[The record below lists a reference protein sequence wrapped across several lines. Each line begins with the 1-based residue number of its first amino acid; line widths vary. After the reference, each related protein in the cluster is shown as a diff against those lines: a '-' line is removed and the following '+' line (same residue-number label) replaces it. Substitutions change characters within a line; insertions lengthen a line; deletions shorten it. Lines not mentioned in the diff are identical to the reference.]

1 MMAVNSLA
9 GQPSLYAKILG
20 MFPQNL
26 SFAFAYGSGVMK
38 QSGASR
44 KSKNMIDLIFAVDS
58 SSLWHAENIRRN
70 PKHYSHLKWFGHNF
84 VANFQEHWGARVYF
98 NTLVPVEGE
107 DVVIKYG
114 IISRQAME
122 ADLLDWCDLYV
133 AGRLHKP
140 VVILKQATNS
150 HLRSALHQNLYSAVH
165 AALLILPETFTETD
179 FYRCIAGL
187 SYSGDFRMTFGEDKN
202 KVVNIVAPQVEAFR
216 SLYAPVV
223 KSLQDYMHMPVL
235 MGEGECCCQD
245 ISPSARMYHLNQL
258 PRTPQRAVVRLWNTR
273 GPRRLRQDTE
283 DTLRAISHDPECGNV
298 VETCIR
304 NIVWNSSV
312 KQSVKGIATAGLI
325 KSIVY
330 SWKKI
335 KKMLKASSWKSKD

>member
-9 GQPSLYAKILG
+9 GQPSLYAKIVG

-98 NTLVPVEGE
+98 NTLVPVE
-107 DVVIKYG
+107 
-114 IISRQAME
+114 
-122 ADLLDWCDLYV
+122 
-133 AGRLHKP
+133 GRLHKP

-235 MGEGECCCQD
+235 IGEGECCCQD

-258 PRTPQRAVVRLWNTR
+258 PRTPQRAVVRFWNTR

-304 NIVWNSSV
+304 KIVWNSSV

-335 KKMLKASSWKSKD
+335 KKMLKASSWKSKN